1 MPIASFSNKSTF
13 NCCCHPYFT
22 VITLGEATLR
32 ISGIELM
39 KALDVRR
46 VEEGPVRRG
55 LLRRALGCTASDK
68 EH

>member
-1 MPIASFSNKSTF
+1 MVSSYAQVESVSNLTVTQVHDE
-13 NCCCHPYFT
+13 HP
-22 VITLGEATLR
+22 LGEATLR

-39 KALDVRR
+39 KGLDVWR
-46 VEEGPVRRG
+46 VEERPVRRR

>member
-1 MPIASFSNKSTF
+1 MVSSYAQVESVSNLTVTQVHDE
-13 NCCCHPYFT
+13 HP
-22 VITLGEATLR
+22 LGVATLR
-32 ISGIELM
+32 SSGIELM

>member
-1 MPIASFSNKSTF
+1 MVSSYAQVESVWNLTVTKVHDE
-13 NCCCHPYFT
+13 HP
-22 VITLGEATLR
+22 LGEATLR

-39 KALDVRR
+39 KALDVWR